1 MRDSKMLVE
10 IYGMDDCG
18 WCDKAVA
25 LAEAEELPFIYKLLD
40 TDYKAEHLME
50 EFPGTTSLPQIVI
63 NGIHIGGYS
72 DFEEVM
78 EMSKE

>member
-1 MRDSKMLVE
+1 MKLNQKPKWE
-10 IYGMDDCG
+10 HF
-18 WCDKAVA
+18 KFQ
-25 LAEAEELPFIYKLLD
+25 LIYKLLD

-78 EMSKE
+78 EMSKECLDMETTWSRFPK

>member
-1 MRDSKMLVE
+1 
-10 IYGMDDCG
+10 
-18 WCDKAVA
+18 
-25 LAEAEELPFIYKLLD
+25 
-40 TDYKAEHLME
+40 ME

-63 NGIHIGGYS
+63 DGIHIGGYS

>member
-1 MRDSKMLVE
+1 MLVE
-10 IYGMDDCG
+10 IYGMNNCV
-18 WCDKAVA
+18 WCDRAVA
-25 LAEAEELPFIYKLLD
+25 LAEMEELPFTYMLLD
-40 TDYKAEHLME
+40 KDYKAEDLME
-50 EFPGTTSLPQIVI
+50 KFPGTTSLPQIMI